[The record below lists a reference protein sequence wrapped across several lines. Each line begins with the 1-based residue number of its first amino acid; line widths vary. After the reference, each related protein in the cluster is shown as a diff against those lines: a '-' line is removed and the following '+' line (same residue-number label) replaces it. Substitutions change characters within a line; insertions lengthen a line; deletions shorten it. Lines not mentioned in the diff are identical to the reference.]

1 MTASSPQ
8 HTKLEL
14 PLSHLLLAVGI
25 AGVWGT
31 NFVVIKAG
39 LESFPPFLFAFLRFV
54 LVFFPAALV
63 LPRPKAPWS
72 KLAAY
77 GMLIG
82 GGQFGLLY
90 LAMRGHITP
99 GLASLVL
106 MSQVF
111 FTIGLA
117 VWRAGERVSAPRW
130 FAVGLAAVGLL
141 TIAICGGGDATPI
154 GLCLVMLAGLSWAC
168 ANMIVKGAPPANMLS
183 YIVWASIF
191 ALPPLLLL
199 SLVFE
204 GPGTAIHAL
213 GSATPTAWAAL
224 LWQSFGNT
232 LFGFAAWGWLLARYP
247 AATVTPTAL
256 LVPIFGMSASSLLLG
271 ESLPLWKAA
280 GAVLIIAAL
289 CINVIAARL
298 RGFRLGSSN
307 DRRRPQAVRD
317 LAQLR

>member
-1 MTASSPQ
+1 MTASSLQ
-8 HTKLEL
+8 HAKLEL

-39 LESFPPFLFAFLRFV
+39 LDGFPPFLFAFLRFV

-63 LPRPKAPWS
+63 LPRPKVPWS

-77 GMLIG
+77 GMLTG

-99 GLASLVL
+99 GLASLIL

-111 FTIGLA
+111 FTIGLS
-117 VWRAGERVSAPRW
+117 VWLAGERLSVLRW

-154 GLCLVMLAGLSWAC
+154 GLCLVLLAGLSWAC
-168 ANMIVKGAPPANMLS
+168 SNMIVKGAPPSYMLN

-191 ALPPLLLL
+191 ALPPLLFL
-199 SLVFE
+199 SFVFE

-213 GSATPTAWAAL
+213 GSATPTAWAAV

-232 LFGFAAWGWLLARYP
+232 LFGFAAWGWLLSRYP

-271 ESLPLWKAA
+271 ESLPPWKAA
-280 GAVLIIAAL
+280 GAALIIAAL
-289 CINVIAARL
+289 CLNVIAARF
-298 RGFRLGSSN
+298 RGFRFGLIK
-307 DRRRPQAVRD
+307 
-317 LAQLR
+317 